1 MHALPQETFKT
12 TNKKDEKRTFP
23 CRVIVKMLRVQGEK
37 GYTKRSKSHIKT
49 RP

>member
-23 CRVIVKMLRVQGEK
+23 CRVIVKMIRKNILKEAN
-37 GYTKRSKSHIKT
+37 HI
-49 RP
+49 